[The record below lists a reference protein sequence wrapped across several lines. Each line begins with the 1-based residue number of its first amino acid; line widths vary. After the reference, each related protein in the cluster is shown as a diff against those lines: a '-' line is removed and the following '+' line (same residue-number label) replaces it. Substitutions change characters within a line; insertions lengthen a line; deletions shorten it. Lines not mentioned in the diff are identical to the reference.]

1 MLNAVIRFSLH
12 HRPLIVFLSLAV
24 LVYGSYVTTTLP
36 IDVFPDLDRPRVV
49 VMTECL
55 GMAPDD
61 IETLVSAPLES
72 ALLGAN
78 GVQTVRSQTI
88 AGLSMIT
95 VEFGWDTNIH
105 TARQV
110 VTERLAST
118 QRHLPPGVEPQ
129 LA

>member
-24 LVYGSYVTTTLP
+24 MVYGSYVTTTLP

-61 IETLVSAPLES
+61 IETLVTAPLES
-72 ALLGAN
+72 SLLGSS
-78 GVQTVRSQTI
+78 GVQAVRSSTI
-88 AGLSMIT
+88 AGLSMVT
-95 VEFGWDTNIH
+95 VEFDWNTPIH

-110 VTERLAST
+110 VTERLAN
-118 QRHLPPGVEPQ
+118 
-129 LA
+129 